1 MKDIEGRKPC
11 QNDDEIDFIELAVT
25 LWKGRIVILIF
36 VVLFC
41 ALGFFYN
48 EKIVKKSY
56 FVESVYEVNLYPLS
70 SLKFCGMNKGCM
82 ESLALDKYINLLSGE
97 PVNLK
102 NSTISFNMSAKP
114 DSVDVYT
121 SKLNKANE
129 ALTLSFLQASNSNL
143 MVANSLPSD
152 FKGTDVVAGSVLQA
166 KQMIYDIEQND
177 IKALTI
183 KNTHIVESQSKK
195 TLVLVISLLMGGMFG
210 VFIVIL
216 KKFFMDFKARR
227 H

>member
-1 MKDIEGRKPC
+1 LV
-11 QNDDEIDFIELAVT
+11 ELAVT
-25 LWKGRIVILIF
+25 LWKGRIVILTF

-41 ALGFFYN
+41 AIGFFYN

-56 FVESVYEVNLYPLS
+56 SVESEYEVNLYPLS
-70 SLKFCGMNKGCM
+70 FLKLCDTSKNCRDTMV
-82 ESLALDKYINLLSGE
+82 LDKYIKLLSGE

-102 NSTISFNMSAKP
+102 NSTISFNMSSRP
-114 DSVDVYT
+114 DSIDAYV
-121 SKLNKANE
+121 SKLSKAND
-129 ALTLSFLQASNSNL
+129 ALTLSFLQTSNSNL
-143 MVANSLPSD
+143 LVANSLSSD
-152 FKGTDVVAGSVLQA
+152 FKGTDVVAESVLQA

-195 TLVLVISLLMGGMFG
+195 TLVLVISFLMGGMFG